1 VIDFV
6 EDMEVIYD
14 AFIEQHEEFVGFRA
28 AHAMWFEM
36 TFGEHWIAAVSQSAD
51 RRPYPLPFS
60 PQPVVFSQLSW

>member
-6 EDMEVIYD
+6 ENMEAIYD
-14 AFIEQHEEFVGFRA
+14 AFIEQHEELVGFRA

-36 TFGEHWIAAVSQSAD
+36 TFGEHWIAAVGQSAD

-60 PQPVVFSQLSW
+60 PPPVAPSHFSW